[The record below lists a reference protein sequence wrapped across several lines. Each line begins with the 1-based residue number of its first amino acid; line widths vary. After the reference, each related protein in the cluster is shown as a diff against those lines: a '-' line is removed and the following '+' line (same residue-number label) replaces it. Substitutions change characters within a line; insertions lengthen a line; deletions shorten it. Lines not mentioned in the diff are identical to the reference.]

1 VSIIETDL
9 LHDPSEVL
17 RGPVAL
23 CHLFLR
29 AKVKPG
35 DRVIDATCG
44 NGGDTLVLAGLVG
57 IRGKVWSFDIENDA
71 LTRTKGRLE
80 DEGSCSQVELIRA
93 GHENLAGYVAE
104 PVQTVVFNLGYLPGS
119 SKETVTRPETTLI
132 ALDQASRLLLPGGV
146 ILVVVYT
153 GHPGGQEEGCA
164 VDQWAAELPSLSFNV
179 WSNRMINR
187 QPHAPYL
194 LMVEKM
200 N

>member
-1 VSIIETDL
+1 VKAGL
-9 LHDPSEVL
+9 LNNQSTVL

-29 AKVKPG
+29 DKVKPG

-57 IRGKVWSFDIENDA
+57 SRGKVWSFDIKDEA
-71 LTRTKGRLE
+71 LTRTKSRLA
-80 DEGSCSQVELIRA
+80 DAGSGSQVELVRS
-93 GHENLAGYVAE
+93 GHENLAEYVAE
-104 PVQTVVFNLGYLPGS
+104 PVQAVVFNLGYLPGS
-119 SKETVTRPETTLI
+119 NKETVTRPKTTLS
-132 ALDQASRLLLPGGV
+132 ALEQASRLLLPGGV

-153 GHPGGQEEGCA
+153 GHPGGQEEACA
-164 VDQWAAELPSLSFNV
+164 VEEWATGLPSVSFNV
-179 WSNRMINR
+179 WCSRMLNR
-187 QPHAPYL
+187 QTHAPYL